1 MAFETMF
8 ARQVIFLVEK
18 FLFDMEMQFISFE
31 TEVCDLCKIDH
42 FNCDILL
49 EIVRL

>member
-1 MAFETMF
+1 MTFETMF
-8 ARQVIFLVEK
+8 ARQVILFVDK
-18 FLFDMEMQFISFE
+18 FLFDMETQFISFE